1 MLLHLHKLPGI
12 NMESKFIYLFISL
25 LLFSCTDNKIE
36 FDVHTQTVSSDYGS
50 TLITME
56 VVDYSTSETWRIDK
70 KPHHH
75 GRSKIRLCEI
85 DTNYVLSYYNPT
97 QRGGEK
103 ILQSHNITLKPDRM
117 YLISNTSIPDAS
129 EYSVAV
135 YVDSAQDCNIIK
147 YYNHTVT
154 LCLTY
159 NGGYGQILQFTA
171 TDLRYG
177 MGAIF
182 VDDKELLRDIR
193 WDESKNEARKHKLS
207 IGQIN
212 ALQEIISGAETLK
225 FKDNRHAVK
234 NGKLLKLYIS
244 SQEIV
249 RGYEVMLDTYPQNI
263 QKAINELLEIASPL
277 IKKESAL

>member
-1 MLLHLHKLPGI
+1 M
-12 NMESKFIYLFISL
+12 NSKFIYFFISL

-56 VVDYSTSETWRIDK
+56 VVDNSTFETWRIDK

-135 YVDSAQDCNIIK
+135 YVDSAQNCNIIK

-193 WDESKNEARKHKLS
+193 WDESENEARKHKLS
-207 IGQIN
+207 IDQIN
-212 ALQEIISGAETLK
+212 AIQEIISGAETLK